1 MAAAQDFIEPTSLA
15 MVHYPD
21 PRLRAKAGVIT
32 QINGNVRDIAL
43 AMIDMMF
50 KEDGVGLAAPQVG
63 VPWRLFVLDVPAETR
78 YPKPK
83 KEHAHLP
90 SCTDGPIVCINPLL
104 SKPTGPVERA
114 EEGCLSLPDIRGE
127 VIRPPVITLDA
138 LDIEGN
144 PFTLTSSGLLAR
156 CIQHEF
162 DHLEGVLI
170 IDRMLEAGLAKSRR
184 MLKALEDSYRPE
196 RGGRQS

>member
-1 MAAAQDFIEPTSLA
+1 MAPAQDHIDPASLS

-21 PRLRAKAGVIT
+21 PRLRQKALTIIEV
-32 QINGNVRDIAL
+32 NANVREIAL
-43 AMIDMMF
+43 AMIDIMF
-50 KEDGVGLAAPQVG
+50 QEEGVGLAAPQVG

-90 SCTDGPIVCINPLL
+90 SCTDGPVVCINPVI

-114 EEGCLSLPDIRGE
+114 EEGCLSLPEIRGE
-127 VIRPPVITLDA
+127 VIRPPVITMDA

-170 IDRMLEAGLAKSRR
+170 IDRMLESGLAKSKR
-184 MLKALEDSYRPE
+184 MIKALEDSFRP
-196 RGGRQS
+196 GGSKP

>member
-1 MAAAQDFIEPTSLA
+1 MASAPEFIDPKSLA

-21 PRLRAKAGVIT
+21 PGLRRKAETIGSV
-32 QINGNVRDIAL
+32 NDNVREVAI
-43 AMIDMMF
+43 AMIEMMF
-50 KEDGVGLAAPQVG
+50 KEEGVGLAAPQVG

-90 SCTDGPIVCINPLL
+90 SCTDGPVVCINPNL

-144 PFTLTSSGLLAR
+144 PFTLTCSGLLAR

-170 IDRMLEAGLAKSRR
+170 IDRMLEAGLAKNKRL
-184 MLKALEDSYRPE
+184 LKSLEETYRHGL
-196 RGGRQS
+196 GGKS